1 MSSLSRLSTLLL
13 ILSLIQ
19 EMPPKASTRKRADSD
34 SKSST
39 KKKLKTEIESD
50 DKSCVDD
57 KPKSDKGKSKS
68 KSNSL
73 PDEPLPQRVKSTHLL
88 GAHISAAG
96 GVENS
101 VTNALKIGANAF
113 SVSE

>member
-1 MSSLSRLSTLLL
+1 
-13 ILSLIQ
+13 
-19 EMPPKASTRKRADSD
+19 MPPKASTRKRADSD
-34 SKSST
+34 SDSQSST
-39 KKKLKTEIESD
+39 KKKVKTEIESD
-50 DKSCVDD
+50 DKAQAKQES
-57 KPKSDKGKSKS
+57 KSDKGKSKS

-73 PDEPLPQRVKSTHLL
+73 PDEPLPQRVQSTHLL

-113 SVSE
+113 SVSEQKHLLRLFP